1 MTKTMTYVEAIN
13 VALEMIDTAMATDP
27 NMFDGM
33 AEAQERLEALKVQLG
48 KRNSGSKGMTKTQKA
63 NEGLKDIILEILA
76 EAEEF
81 LPMADIMADERLADL
96 SPQKMGALLGQ
107 LIKADKAQ
115 RYVYKKRT
123 LYAVKGVEFV
133 APDAEPADGEAE

>member
-1 MTKTMTYVEAIN
+1 MTNMTYAQALAIAITAIGDTNTEA
-13 VALEMIDTAMATDP
+13 V
-27 NMFDGM
+27 
-33 AEAQERLEALKVQLG
+33 ERLNALTAQLA
-48 KRNSGSKGMTKTQKA
+48 KRSSKGGMTKTQKV
-63 NEGLKDIILEILA
+63 NETLKGIILEILA

-81 LPMADIMADERLADL
+81 MSMADIMADERLTDL

-115 RYVYKKRT
+115 RHVYKKRT

-133 APDAEPADGEAE
+133 APDAEPADGETE

>member
-1 MTKTMTYVEAIN
+1 MTNMTYAQAI
-13 VALEMIDTAMATDP
+13 AIAITAIGDT
-27 NMFDGM
+27 N
-33 AEAQERLEALKVQLG
+33 AEAVDRLNALTAQLA
-48 KRNSGSKGMTKTQKA
+48 KRGSKGGMTKTQKQ
-63 NEGLKDIILEILA
+63 NETLKDIILEILA

-81 LPMADIMADERLADL
+81 MPMADIMADERLADL

-115 RYVYKKRT
+115 KHVYKKRT

>member
-13 VALEMIDTAMATDP
+13 HGIKALGETNP
-27 NMFDGM
+27 
-33 AEAQERLEALKVQLG
+33 EAIERLNALIEQLN
-48 KRNSGSKGMTKTQKA
+48 KRGSKGGMTKTQKL
-63 NEGLKDIILEILA
+63 NEKIKAIILEILA

-96 SPQKMGALLGQ
+96 TEDDEPVKVSPQKMGALLGQ

-115 RYVYKKRT
+115 RHVHKKRT

-133 APDAEPADGEAE
+133 APDAESADDEAN

>member
-1 MTKTMTYVEAIN
+1 MTNMTYAQALAI
-13 VALEMIDTAMATDP
+13 AITAIGDT
-27 NMFDGM
+27 N
-33 AEAQERLEALKVQLG
+33 AEAVERLNALTAQLA
-48 KRNSGSKGMTKTQKA
+48 KRSSKGGMTKTQKV
-63 NEGLKDIILEILA
+63 NETLKGIILEILA

-115 RYVYKKRT
+115 RHVYKKRT

-133 APDAEPADGEAE
+133 APDAEPADDEAE

>member
-1 MTKTMTYVEAIN
+1 MANQMTYVEAIN
-13 VALEMIDTAMATDP
+13 HGITALGETNP
-27 NMFDGM
+27 
-33 AEAQERLEALKVQLG
+33 EAVERLNALIIQLN
-48 KRNSGSKGMTKTQKA
+48 KRGTKGGLTKTQKQ
-63 NEGLKDIILEILA
+63 NETLKEIILEILA

-115 RYVYKKRT
+115 RHVYKKRT

-133 APDAEPADGEAE
+133 APNAEPADDDAE

>member
-1 MTKTMTYVEAIN
+1 MTNMTYAQALAIAIEAIGETN
-13 VALEMIDTAMATDP
+13 AEATDRLK
-27 NMFDGM
+27 
-33 AEAQERLEALKVQLG
+33 ALTAQIA
-48 KRNSGSKGMTKTQKA
+48 KRGSKGGMTKTQKQ
-63 NEGLKDIILEILA
+63 NEALKGIILEILA

-81 LPMADIMADERLADL
+81 MPMIDIMADERLADL

-115 RYVYKKRT
+115 RHVYKKRT

>member
-1 MTKTMTYVEAIN
+1 MTNMTYAQALAI
-13 VALEMIDTAMATDP
+13 AITAIGDT
-27 NMFDGM
+27 N
-33 AEAQERLEALKVQLG
+33 AEAVERLNALTAQLA
-48 KRNSGSKGMTKTQKA
+48 KRSSKGGMTKTQKV
-63 NEGLKDIILEILA
+63 NETLKGIILEILA

-81 LPMADIMADERLADL
+81 MPMADIMADERLADL

-115 RYVYKKRT
+115 KHVYKKRT

-133 APDAEPADGEAE
+133 APDAEPADDEAE

>member
-1 MTKTMTYVEAIN
+1 MANQMTYVEAIN
-13 VALEMIDTAMATDP
+13 HGITALGETNP
-27 NMFDGM
+27 
-33 AEAQERLEALKVQLG
+33 EAIERLNALIEQLN
-48 KRNSGSKGMTKTQKA
+48 KRGSKNGPTKTQKL
-63 NEGLKDIILEILA
+63 NEKIKGIILEILA

-115 RYVYKKRT
+115 RHVHKKRT

-133 APDAEPADGEAE
+133 APDAEPSDDEAE

>member
-1 MTKTMTYVEAIN
+1 MTNMTYAQAI
-13 VALEMIDTAMATDP
+13 AIAITAIGDT
-27 NMFDGM
+27 N
-33 AEAQERLEALKVQLG
+33 AEAVERLNALTAQLA
-48 KRNSGSKGMTKTQKA
+48 KRGSKGGLTKTQKA
-63 NEGLKDIILEILA
+63 NEALKDIILEILA

-81 LPMADIMADERLADL
+81 IPMADIMADERLTDL

-115 RYVYKKRT
+115 RHVHKKRT

>member
-1 MTKTMTYVEAIN
+1 MTYAQALAI
-13 VALEMIDTAMATDP
+13 AITAIGDT
-27 NMFDGM
+27 N
-33 AEAQERLEALKVQLG
+33 AEAVERLNALTAQLA
-48 KRNSGSKGMTKTQKA
+48 KRSSKGGMTKTQKA
-63 NEGLKDIILEILA
+63 NEGLKDIILEILT

-81 LPMADIMADERLADL
+81 VPMADIMADERLTDL

-115 RYVYKKRT
+115 RHVHKKRT

-133 APDAEPADGEAE
+133 APDAEPADGETE

>member
-1 MTKTMTYVEAIN
+1 MTNMTYAQALAI
-13 VALEMIDTAMATDP
+13 AITAIGDT
-27 NMFDGM
+27 N
-33 AEAQERLEALKVQLG
+33 AEAVERLNALTAQLA
-48 KRNSGSKGMTKTQKA
+48 KRSSKGGMTKTQKV
-63 NEGLKDIILEILA
+63 NETLKGIILEILA

-81 LPMADIMADERLADL
+81 MPMADIMADERLADL

-115 RYVYKKRT
+115 RHVYKKRT

-133 APDAEPADGEAE
+133 APDAEPADDEAE

>member
-1 MTKTMTYVEAIN
+1 MTNMTYAQAI
-13 VALEMIDTAMATDP
+13 AIAITAIGDT
-27 NMFDGM
+27 N
-33 AEAQERLEALKVQLG
+33 AEAVDRLNALTAQLA
-48 KRNSGSKGMTKTQKA
+48 KRGSKSGMTKTQKA

-115 RYVYKKRT
+115 RHVHKKRT

>member
-1 MTKTMTYVEAIN
+1 MTNMTYAQAI
-13 VALEMIDTAMATDP
+13 AIAITAIGDT
-27 NMFDGM
+27 N
-33 AEAQERLEALKVQLG
+33 AEAVDRLNALTAQLA
-48 KRNSGSKGMTKTQKA
+48 KRGSKGGMTKTQKQ
-63 NEGLKDIILEILA
+63 NETLKDIILEILA

-81 LPMADIMADERLADL
+81 MPMADIMADERLADL

-115 RYVYKKRT
+115 RHVYKKRT

>member
-1 MTKTMTYVEAIN
+1 MANQMTYVEAIN
-13 VALEMIDTAMATDP
+13 HGITALGNTNP
-27 NMFDGM
+27 
-33 AEAQERLEALKVQLG
+33 EAIERLNALIEQLN
-48 KRNSGSKGMTKTQKA
+48 KRGSKGGMTKTQKL
-63 NEGLKDIILEILA
+63 NETLKEIILEILA

-81 LPMADIMADERLADL
+81 MPMADIMADERLADL

-115 RYVYKKRT
+115 RHIYKKRT

-133 APDAEPADGEAE
+133 APDAEPADGETE

>member
-1 MTKTMTYVEAIN
+1 MTNMTYVQAIAIAITAIGDTNPEA
-13 VALEMIDTAMATDP
+13 VD
-27 NMFDGM
+27 
-33 AEAQERLEALKVQLG
+33 RLNTLTVQLN
-48 KRNSGSKGMTKTQKA
+48 KRGTKNGMTKTQKA
-63 NEGLKDIILEILA
+63 NEALKDIILEILA
-76 EAEEF
+76 EVGEF
-81 LPMADIMADERLADL
+81 VPMADLMADERLADL

-115 RYVYKKRT
+115 RHVYKKRT

>member
-1 MTKTMTYVEAIN
+1 MTNMTYAQAI
-13 VALEMIDTAMATDP
+13 AIAITAIGDT
-27 NMFDGM
+27 N
-33 AEAQERLEALKVQLG
+33 AEAVERLNALTVQLE
-48 KRNSGSKGMTKTQKA
+48 KRGSKNGLTKTQKQ
-63 NEGLKDIILEILA
+63 NEVLKDIILDILA

>member
-1 MTKTMTYVEAIN
+1 MTNMTYAQAI
-13 VALEMIDTAMATDP
+13 AIAITAIGDT
-27 NMFDGM
+27 N
-33 AEAQERLEALKVQLG
+33 AEAVDRLNALTAQLA
-48 KRNSGSKGMTKTQKA
+48 KRGSKGGMTKTQKQ
-63 NEGLKDIILEILA
+63 NETLKDIILEILA

-81 LPMADIMADERLADL
+81 MPMADIMADERLADL

-115 RYVYKKRT
+115 RHVYKKRT

-133 APDAEPADGEAE
+133 APDAEVAEGDAQ

>member
-1 MTKTMTYVEAIN
+1 MTNMTYAQAI
-13 VALEMIDTAMATDP
+13 AIAITAIGDT
-27 NMFDGM
+27 N
-33 AEAQERLEALKVQLG
+33 AEAVDRLNALTAQLA
-48 KRNSGSKGMTKTQKA
+48 KRGTKNGLTKTQKQ
-63 NEGLKDIILEILA
+63 NETLKGIILEILT

-81 LPMADIMADERLADL
+81 MPMADIMADERLADL

-115 RYVYKKRT
+115 RHVHKKRT

-133 APDAEPADGEAE
+133 APDAEPADDDAE